1 MPKPPWTPR
10 ALLCFFRQWSRR
22 SASGFGLGLLVR
34 QVFLGAKAGHS
45 DQRFGRL
52 CNLGLPK
59 KLRFYL
65 QRHKSCKKLRFL
77 RLFAGFFMEESWFGF
92 LIAGGLCSKPGR
104 FLCERIKL
112 TFAIA
117 PGCLSPLASLG
128 RHDRFGRLCN
138 LGLLKTLR
146 FSLQRHKTQEFCK
159 AEFLDST
166 PVSALPCFLC
176 QWNQRSDYRIQR
188 KLNSG
193 FGSRFLERHGFFD
206 AKAPLQS
213 WFAKDTAFF
222 SAKAQNSRIR
232 LAPNSRNS
240 LPVSVLECF
249 PAFGSR
255 RSASG
260 FGLGLLVSS
269 GFFDAKAGFVE
280 GCNLWNV
287 LYNPEA
293 YVW

>member
-1 MPKPPWTPR
+1 
-10 ALLCFFRQWSRR
+10 
-22 SASGFGLGLLVR
+22 
-34 QVFLGAKAGHS
+34 
-45 DQRFGRL
+45 
-52 CNLGLPK
+52 
-59 KLRFYL
+59 
-65 QRHKSCKKLRFL
+65 
-77 RLFAGFFMEESWFGF
+77 MEESWFGF

-104 FLCERIKL
+104 SLCERIKL
-112 TFAIA
+112 TFASA
-117 PGCLSPLASLG
+117 PGCLHSLRSVDMTVLAPEQPSLVQ
-128 RHDRFGRLCN
+128 LPCA
-138 LGLLKTLR
+138 
-146 FSLQRHKTQEFCK
+146 KTQEFCK

-166 PVSALPCFLC
+166 PVSALPCFLR

-269 GFFDAKAGFVE
+269 GFFDAKAPPDPLCHAF
-280 GCNLWNV
+280 LI
-287 LYNPEA
+287 
-293 YVW
+293 